1 MSERGRSIL
10 PGVALAAAGLVLGI
24 VFHEPLAAWFAP
36 LFAGEPGVESVGG
49 ETTARPPEAA
59 VMGHEA
65 HQGHAS
71 PGHSDDGAISHYTCP
86 MHPSVRQPGPGSC
99 PLCGMDLT
107 PVMVR
112 DLASGT
118 IVLDA
123 ERRQLIGVTTE
134 AASRRVLRREVRAF
148 GRVVEDETRL
158 ADVNLRMSGWIG
170 DLRANQTG
178 ATVTKGETLFTLYS
192 PELYAAQLE
201 HLSVVSRIG
210 ESGSATFA
218 ELARASRRRLALLGL
233 DESQIV
239 ALERRGKAWEQMPI
253 LAPASGVVLEKN
265 IVEGSRVEAGAKVL
279 RIADL
284 TTVWIDADV
293 FEADL
298 SVVEKGAPVTV
309 TLSSQTGQSRR
320 GQVDFIYPEIDPATR
335 TARLRVV
342 VDNADLSLKPDMVA
356 DLAIAITS
364 EEVTAI
370 PEAAVLYTGPR
381 RLVFVDE
388 GEGRLRPVEVRLG
401 RHGDGY
407 VEVLDGVEAGQVV
420 VTSGNFLVAAE
431 SRIRAAGKAWG
442 GGHEH
447 H

>member
-158 ADVNLRMSGWIG
+158 ADVKLRMSGWIG

-178 ATVTKGETLFTLYS
+178 ATVTKGETSSSISRSSRGSGKAVRRRS
-192 PELYAAQLE
+192 PNWPAPPAGAWPCSAWMNRRSSPSNGEGKPGRRCR
-201 HLSVVSRIG
+201 SSRPPR
-210 ESGSATFA
+210 GSCSRRTSSKAH
-218 ELARASRRRLALLGL
+218 ASRPARRCC
-233 DESQIV
+233 
-239 ALERRGKAWEQMPI
+239 
-253 LAPASGVVLEKN
+253 ASP
-265 IVEGSRVEAGAKVL
+265 
-279 RIADL
+279 
-284 TTVWIDADV
+284 T
-293 FEADL
+293 
-298 SVVEKGAPVTV
+298 
-309 TLSSQTGQSRR
+309 
-320 GQVDFIYPEIDPATR
+320 
-335 TARLRVV
+335 
-342 VDNADLSLKPDMVA
+342 
-356 DLAIAITS
+356 
-364 EEVTAI
+364 
-370 PEAAVLYTGPR
+370 
-381 RLVFVDE
+381 
-388 GEGRLRPVEVRLG
+388 
-401 RHGDGY
+401 
-407 VEVLDGVEAGQVV
+407 
-420 VTSGNFLVAAE
+420 
-431 SRIRAAGKAWG
+431 
-442 GGHEH
+442 
-447 H
+447 